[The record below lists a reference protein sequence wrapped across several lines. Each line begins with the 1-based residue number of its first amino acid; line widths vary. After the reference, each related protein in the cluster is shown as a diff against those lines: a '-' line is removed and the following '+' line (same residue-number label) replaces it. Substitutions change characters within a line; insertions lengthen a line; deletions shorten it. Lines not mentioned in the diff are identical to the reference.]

1 MNWLQRLKEHNAVAV
16 ASEPAQAD
24 RPTGETLEDVL
35 LELAK
40 WGRPRV
46 GQYGSDGTWNC
57 NLDVSITPIGAKFEV
72 RSDFKQTT
80 PLAAALQCRENLREA
95 VKKIGGAA

>member
-1 MNWLQRLKEHNAVAV
+1 MSLLTIFKTKELAVAR
-16 ASEPAQAD
+16 EPAKTAA
-24 RPTGETLEDVL
+24 PAGETLEDVL

-40 WGRPRV
+40 WGKPRV
-46 GQYGSDGTWNC
+46 GQYGCDGTWNC
-57 NLDVSITPIGAKFEV
+57 GLEVNITPIGAKFEV